1 MTANNTI
8 LEDIAKHIAG
18 SSTPTLKPA
27 YCGISASFDI
37 PDKTSILEGEL
48 ARVVPSSWVLNGS
61 EININSLIGASTGNC
76 LETTINTV
84 TDATTFTVNSTTGLA
99 IGDRVQITIASL
111 ANRKEERKIS
121 NISSSTIT
129 LSEALSTAP
138 ANGDLFKQMISR
150 VQLAHGSATATLN
163 SGSAFSI
170 APYKAIKT
178 SSNTISFEHIINI
191 I

>member
-1 MTANNTI
+1 MTANNAL

-18 SSTPTLKPA
+18 SSTPTLKPG
-27 YCGISASFDI
+27 YCGLSTSYNV
-37 PDKTSILEGEL
+37 PDKTSILESEL
-48 ARVVPSSWVLNGS
+48 ARVVPSSWTRTGS
-61 EININSLIGASTGNC
+61 IISINSLIGAATGNC

-84 TDATTFTVNSTTGLA
+84 TSATVFTVNSTTGLTA
-99 IGDRVQITIASL
+99 GDRVQITIASL

-121 NISSSTIT
+121 SIVGSTIT
-129 LSEALSTAP
+129 LTEALSAAP
-138 ANGDLFKQMISR
+138 ATGDLFKQMISR

-178 SSNTISFEHIINI
+178 SSNTIYFEHIVNI